1 MDGKE
6 YMVPLT
12 LAYSAGLKQNGG
24 HPNEAANHLQ
34 NISGEFLQGG
44 LYEWDYIKYCN
55 FHNPSAQEYNRT

>member
-12 LAYSAGLKQNGG
+12 LAYSACLKQNGG

-34 NISGEFLQGG
+34 NISGEFLQVN
-44 LYEWDYIKYCN
+44 YIKYCN